1 MIGMIRR
8 FILRLVRKFKLMQ
21 IEYEATFQDINKD
34 ELRRK
39 LEDNGAELVKKE
51 FLQKRVIFALPKGHE
66 IEGGW
71 LRLRDE
77 GDKITMT
84 LKIIG
89 NRIEE
94 QKETLLEIDSFDK
107 GLEFLSLIGCKR
119 RSYQEN
125 KREVWKL
132 GTTEIMLDEWPF
144 LEPLAEI
151 EGLSE
156 ADVKEMAEK
165 LGFDY
170 TKARFC
176 SISEIY
182 NEKYQTKER
191 FDISDQDKFT
201 FSTNNPFLKI

>member
-1 MIGMIRR
+1 MNSAN
-8 FILRLVRKFKLMQ
+8 ILHRAMQ

-39 LEDNGAELVKKE
+39 LKDNGAELVKKE
-51 FLQKRVIFALPKGHE
+51 FLQKRVIFALPKGYE

-89 NRIEE
+89 GNGIEE
-94 QKETLLEIDSFDK
+94 QKETLLEIDSFEK
-107 GLEFLSLIGCKR
+107 GLEFLSLIGCRR

-132 GTTEIMLDEWPF
+132 VTVEIMLDEWPF

-156 ADVKEMAEK
+156 DDVKEVAKK

-170 TKARFC
+170 AKARFC
-176 SISEIY
+176 SISDIY
-182 NEKYQTKER
+182 TEKYQAKER
-191 FDISDQDKFT
+191 VDISDQEEFT
-201 FSTNNPFLKI
+201 FSIDNPFLKK

>member
-1 MIGMIRR
+1 
-8 FILRLVRKFKLMQ
+8 MQ
-21 IEYEATFQDINKD
+21 IEYEATFPDVDKGEI
-34 ELRRK
+34 RRK
-39 LEDNGAELVKKE
+39 LEANGAKLVKKE
-51 FLQKRVIFALPKGHE
+51 FLQKRIVFDLPKGHE

-84 LKIIG
+84 LKVIGG

-94 QKETLLEIDSFDK
+94 QKETLLEIDSFEK
-107 GLEFLSLIGCKR
+107 GLEFLMLIGCNR

-132 GTTEIMLDEWPF
+132 GTVEIMLDDWPF

-156 ADVKEMAEK
+156 VDVKEMAEK

-170 TKARFC
+170 AKARFC

-182 NEKYQTKER
+182 NEKYQPKER
-191 FDISDQDKFT
+191 FDISDLEEFT
-201 FSTNNPFLKI
+201 FSINNPFLKI

>member
-1 MIGMIRR
+1 
-8 FILRLVRKFKLMQ
+8 MQ
-21 IEYEATFQDINKD
+21 IEYEATFQDIDKD
-34 ELRRK
+34 DLWRK
-39 LEDNGAELVKKE
+39 LKENGAELVKKE

-66 IEGGW
+66 IESGW

-94 QKETLLEIDSFDK
+94 QKETLLEIDSFEK

-125 KREVWKL
+125 RREVWKL
-132 GTTEIMLDEWPF
+132 GTVEIMLDEWPF

-170 TKARFC
+170 AKARFC

-182 NEKYQTKER
+182 NEKYQPKER
-191 FDISDQDKFT
+191 FDISDLEEFT
-201 FSTNNPFLKI
+201 FSINNPFIKYI

>member
-1 MIGMIRR
+1 
-8 FILRLVRKFKLMQ
+8 MQ
-21 IEYEATFQDINKD
+21 IEYEATFMDINKD
-34 ELRRK
+34 EMRRK
-39 LEDNGAELVKKE
+39 LEGNGAELVKKE
-51 FLQKRVIFALPKGHE
+51 FLQKRIVFDLPKGHE

-84 LKIIG
+84 LKVIGG

-94 QKETLLEIDSFDK
+94 QKETLLEVDSFEK
-107 GLEFLSLIGCKR
+107 GLEFLLLIGCKR

-125 KREVWKL
+125 RREVWKL

-170 TKARFC
+170 AKARFC

-182 NEKYQTKER
+182 NEKYQPKER
-191 FDISDQDKFT
+191 FDISDLEEFT
-201 FSTNNPFLKI
+201 FSIRDPFFKV

>member
-1 MIGMIRR
+1 
-8 FILRLVRKFKLMQ
+8 MQ
-21 IEYEATFQDINKD
+21 IEYEATFQAIDKD

-39 LEDNGAELVKKE
+39 LKDNGADLIKGE
-51 FLQKRVIFALPKGHE
+51 FLQKRIIFALPKGNE

-89 NRIEE
+89 GKGIED
-94 QKETLLEIDSFDK
+94 QRETLVEIDSFEK
-107 GLEFLSLIGCKR
+107 GEEFLSLIGCKR

-132 GTTEIMLDEWPF
+132 GTVEIMLDEWPF

-156 ADVKEMAEK
+156 DDVKEVAKK

-170 TKARFC
+170 AKARFC
-176 SISEIY
+176 SISDIY
-182 NEKYQTKER
+182 NEKYKTKER
-191 FDISDQDKFT
+191 LDISDQEEFT
-201 FSTNNPFLKI
+201 FSINNPFLKI